1 MRNPPPEFAVAGL
14 EPSVQ
19 LYQLSMQVKR
29 LRGTVQRLWM
39 WVGVLALVAG
49 FSAAFD
55 HWIPSPELLG
65 RSLVLGGAGARTY
78 TVKPRAEGLGI
89 EVSDGGSSKVA
100 AVVLRTENQRIWI
113 EEGGKTLWQ
122 SP

>member
-55 HWIPSPELLG
+55 HWIPAPEILG
-65 RSLVLGGAGARTY
+65 RSLVLGGGGAKTY

-89 EVSDGGSSKVA
+89 EVSDGGASKVA
-100 AVVLRTENQRIWI
+100 EVLLRTENQRIWI
-113 EEGGKTLWQ
+113 EQGGKTLWQ